1 MTVQRRSIWSVDI
14 SEMVKMKQNSHQTR
28 TDRTRE
34 KKKIDEWITQ
44 QQQMAILSVNENFE
58 MQHSDRFDSSNKTN
72 MIFNVNDFLFATWK
86 LEMIINFLIHWFD

>member
-1 MTVQRRSIWSVDI
+1 
-14 SEMVKMKQNSHQTR
+14 
-28 TDRTRE
+28 
-34 KKKIDEWITQ
+34 
-44 QQQMAILSVNENFE
+44 MAILSVNENFE